1 MTITADA
8 VRALAF
14 EALTD
19 PRTVRR
25 AYAGERVS
33 QLARARIAR
42 ALVALRARGHTIP
55 NMPAEASTVG
65 RA

>member
-1 MTITADA
+1 MLDPNQL
-8 VRALAF
+8 RALAF

-25 AYAGERVS
+25 AYAGERVGP
-33 QLARARIAR
+33 LVRARLAK
-42 ALVALRARGHTIP
+42 ALSELRERGHTFP
-55 NMPAEASTVG
+55 DMPQAVAG